1 MASEYQD
8 CGCTDATA
16 LNYDDE
22 AVHDDGGCIPV
33 INGCM
38 DSDACNYMDTATVD
52 DGGCILPTGCETCS
66 GDTDG
71 TGTVVDNDADD
82 DGVCDADEVVG
93 CQDSNACNYHDLAT
107 DPAECVYATGCE
119 TCSGGSDGTGTVV
132 DNDADDDGV
141 CDTAEIAGCQDS
153 AACNYNAAATDA
165 GDCTYPVGCD
175 TCSGETDGSGTVVDN
190 DADDDGV
197 CDSAEIAGCQDDQ
210 ACNYNAAATDSG
222 ATCEY
227 ATGCETCSG
236 ETDGTGYV
244 VDNDQDNDGIC
255 DSAEVVGCQDEAAC
269 NFNSAATDAGTC
281 EFAMED
287 CEACS
292 GNGSDGTGT
301 VVLNDAD
308 GDGVCDA
315 DEVPGCR
322 NPDACNY
329 NAAATDENGSCTYAV
344 GCDVCAGGATDG
356 TGYVEDLDA
365 DDDGVCDANEVA
377 GCQNSDACNFNAAA
391 TDEDGTCVYA
401 TGCESCSG
409 ATDGTGTV
417 VANDDDN
424 DGICNG
430 NEVPGCEDPLACNYN
445 AAATDPGVLCVY
457 ATGCDTC
464 SGETDGSGSIV
475 DLDTDDDGI
484 CDADEVVGC
493 QNAAAC
499 NYDSSATDPGTC
511 YIAGPYYDCSGECL
525 NDSDNDGICD
535 EIEDMLF
542 DEYTEGYTE
551 GFLDGLD
558 SCTGGPEYCGE
569 GTVWSEDFQMCV
581 EDSACPGDLN
591 GDLIVGTEDLLIL
604 LMDYG
609 FFCD

>member
-1 MASEYQD
+1 
-8 CGCTDATA
+8 
-16 LNYDDE
+16 
-22 AVHDDGGCIPV
+22 
-33 INGCM
+33 
-38 DSDACNYMDTATVD
+38 
-52 DGGCILPTGCETCS
+52 
-66 GDTDG
+66 
-71 TGTVVDNDADD
+71 
-82 DGVCDADEVVG
+82 
-93 CQDSNACNYHDLAT
+93 
-107 DPAECVYATGCE
+107 
-119 TCSGGSDGTGTVV
+119 
-132 DNDADDDGV
+132 
-141 CDTAEIAGCQDS
+141 
-153 AACNYNAAATDA
+153 
-165 GDCTYPVGCD
+165 
-175 TCSGETDGSGTVVDN
+175 
-190 DADDDGV
+190 
-197 CDSAEIAGCQDDQ
+197 
-210 ACNYNAAATDSG
+210 
-222 ATCEY
+222 
-227 ATGCETCSG
+227 
-236 ETDGTGYV
+236 
-244 VDNDQDNDGIC
+244 
-255 DSAEVVGCQDEAAC
+255 
-269 NFNSAATDAGTC
+269 
-281 EFAMED
+281 
-287 CEACS
+287 
-292 GNGSDGTGT
+292 
-301 VVLNDAD
+301 
-308 GDGVCDA
+308 
-315 DEVPGCR
+315 
-322 NPDACNY
+322 
-329 NAAATDENGSCTYAV
+329 
-344 GCDVCAGGATDG
+344 
-356 TGYVEDLDA
+356 
-365 DDDGVCDANEVA
+365 
-377 GCQNSDACNFNAAA
+377 
-391 TDEDGTCVYA
+391 
-401 TGCESCSG
+401 
-409 ATDGTGTV
+409 V